1 MAVFLLVV
9 LLGGGNRRKEWGGG
23 WRHGGCD
30 SLVARVVA
38 ILDVGSAGDTACL
51 TTHFYIQTTRYKK
64 LTTCLSALIIILSN
78 VIITP
83 PDAPTVNRHG
93 DNE

>member
-1 MAVFLLVV
+1 MSLC
-9 LLGGGNRRKEWGGG
+9 GGWKREKGMGGG
-23 WRHGGCD
+23 WRHGGCN

-51 TTHFYIQTTRYKK
+51 TTHFYIQTKKYKN
-64 LTTCLSALIIILSN
+64 LTTCLSELIIILSN

-83 PDAPTVNRHG
+83 PAAPTVNHRG
-93 DNE
+93 DSE